1 MEKSLRNEQDEY
13 LWAKDTAEAIKTQ
26 NFAAI
31 DMDALLDEMES
42 TVSRIERTLIATL
55 RDILVAL
62 LWEKYTDVSIE
73 EIDAQLILAQ
83 LELKSMLN
91 LTPSLRDLME
101 STVHE
106 AYREASEWV
115 IEEFGIVLP
124 ENCPISCDQ
133 IIGDPVGRQTSH
145 RRLI

>member
-13 LWAKDTAEAIKTQ
+13 MWAKETVEAIKTR

-42 TVSRIERTLIATL
+42 TVSRIERNLIATV

-62 LWEKYTDVSIE
+62 LWEKYTNVSME

-83 LELKSMLN
+83 LELESMLN
-91 LTPSLRDLME
+91 LTPSLRNLMV
-101 STVHE
+101 STVKK
-106 AYREASEWV
+106 AYPRASNWV
-115 IEEFGIVLP
+115 TEEFGIVLP
-124 ENCPISCDQ
+124 ENCPIPYDQ
-133 IIGDPVGRQTSH
+133 IIGDPSGRLASH
-145 RRLI
+145 ERLK